1 MNYKKLTFRILS
13 DADFVQDVFM
23 AFLGEIGFDS
33 FEETG
38 RGFNAYI
45 PADQYDVSALSDVV
59 SRVSELNGCEISYR
73 EEDVPDQNWNA
84 VWEQTGF
91 EPIFIRN
98 DIALFPTSRKSE
110 VCTDQYRYSI
120 ELDPVQAFGSG
131 YHQTTRMMLDFILN
145 VDMKGKKVLDMG
157 CGTAVLAILA
167 KMRGASVV
175 TAIDIDHWST
185 ENAVRNMELNHL
197 SDIQVVLGDAD
208 SIALLRIEY
217 DFIFANIN
225 RNILLNDMAKYVVS
239 LRKGG
244 SLFMSGFF
252 SEDLPLID
260 AEAARL
266 GLSRVE
272 TKSDY
277 NWTAACYQ

>member
-1 MNYKKLTFRILS
+1 MNYKRLTFRILS
-13 DADFVQDVFM
+13 EADFVQDVFM

-45 PADQYDVSALSDVV
+45 PADLYDNSALLDVI
-59 SRVSELNGCEISYR
+59 SRLSELNDCEISYR

-84 VWEQTGF
+84 VWEQSGF

-110 VCTDQYRYSI
+110 VCTDSFRYSI

-145 VDMKGKKVLDMG
+145 ADIECKQVLDMG

-185 ENAVRNMELNHL
+185 ENAVRNIELNQL
-197 SDIQVVLGDAD
+197 SGIQVVLGDAD
-208 SIALLRIEY
+208 SIAPLRIEY
-217 DFIFANIN
+217 DCIFANIN
-225 RNILLNDMAKYVVS
+225 RNILLNDMAKYVTA

-244 SLFMSGFF
+244 SLFMSGFY
-252 SEDLPLID
+252 SEDLELID

-266 GLSRVE
+266 GLTRVE
-272 TKSDY
+272 TKCDD
-277 NWTAACYQ
+277 NWTAARYC